1 MRGPL
6 FRLAPATAGAIL
18 AAWCLISCTGAAEI
32 GGDTMAEGVN
42 AFLDEVVMSGRR
54 SFPAGGLEA
63 RLGIPL
69 RTTRKMVADDTLD
82 VQQYYG
88 LEVGVVR
95 TSFGAQV
102 LSVALTG
109 PRYAAPE
116 GLRVGYAEREV
127 LRRLGRPLQMASGTW
142 TYSAREASQL
152 LVEFENQAVSRL
164 SWRFA
169 DGGR

>member
-1 MRGPL
+1 MQGPL
-6 FRLAPATAGAIL
+6 FRLSPATSGAIL
-18 AAWCLISCTGAAEI
+18 VAWCLVSCTGAAEI
-32 GGDTMAEGVN
+32 GGDTMAGGVN
-42 AFLDEVVMSGRR
+42 AFLHEVVMSGRR
-54 SFPAGGLEA
+54 SYLAGGLEA

-69 RTTRKMVADDTLD
+69 RTTRTTVADDTVD

-95 TSFGAQV
+95 TSSGVQV
-102 LSVALTG
+102 LSVALAG

-127 LRRLGRPLQMASGTW
+127 LRTLGRPLQMASGAW
-142 TYSAREASQL
+142 TYSTAEATLL
-152 LVEFENQAVSRL
+152 LVEFENRAVSRL

-169 DGGR
+169 EGGR